1 MPVFFLKNMHLKYIT
16 YLVTEN
22 SSKLVSFSEAKND
35 VSVYLFLF
43 FKAC

>member
-1 MPVFFLKNMHLKYIT
+1 MPVLFLKNMHLKDIT

-22 SSKLVSFSEAKND
+22 SSKLVSFSEAKNG